1 MGKFDGPTGVTE
13 APVVGVFDGAAVAIT
28 WVMGVAVAALP
39 GIASGA

>member
-13 APVVGVFDGAAVAIT
+13 GPVVGVFDGDAVAAT
-28 WVMGVAVAALP
+28 WVMGVAVDDLP